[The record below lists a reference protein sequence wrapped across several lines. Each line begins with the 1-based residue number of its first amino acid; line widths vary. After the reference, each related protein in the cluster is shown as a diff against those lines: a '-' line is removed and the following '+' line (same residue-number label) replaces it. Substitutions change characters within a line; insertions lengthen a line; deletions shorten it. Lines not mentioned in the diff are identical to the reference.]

1 MFDEFDIAEHVDE
14 PRSSGYYYIPVVSY
28 LSPTLGLLAANSP
41 FTLKHRVEVSPSNS
55 SGRKE
60 QNTASHKKNMEK
72 SPSFDDGFNLNKS
85 YTKDILYSH
94 SKSGVVK
101 CLKESVERDIEE
113 SEAFDKKLQ
122 DALLI
127 E

>member
-1 MFDEFDIAEHVDE
+1 MA
-14 PRSSGYYYIPVVSY
+14 
-28 LSPTLGLLAANSP
+28 
-41 FTLKHRVEVSPSNS
+41 
-55 SGRKE
+55 
-60 QNTASHKKNMEK
+60 K
-72 SPSFDDGFNLNKS
+72 SPSFNDGFSLNKS